1 VNQVEFVHG
10 VRMASAPQSQANQ
23 YRFGPFNFDAHSGEL
38 RKHGT
43 RLKLGGQPIQILI
56 HLLERPGELV
66 TREQLRERLWPAD
79 TFVDFEHGLNSA
91 IKRLRQTLLDDADQP
106 RYIET
111 VPRRGYRFVCNVE
124 LTSGPDR
131 TGRIAA
137 PLRAAVT
144 TDPATT
150 QQLDAVWTG
159 AERDGKAAINELG
172 QVPRTV
178 PKRSSLVLA
187 GLAVAAVLAVGY
199 LTIRNHTGNAAQPKI
214 ASLAV
219 LPLKNLSGDPGQ
231 EYLADGMT
239 ETLIGRLSTIHDLR
253 VISRTSA
260 MRFKDTR
267 LSEPEIAKALGADAI
282 VEGSVIREGTR
293 IRVHAQLIRAA
304 TDEHFW
310 SESYDREF
318 QDILSLESDVAQAIA
333 RKVEVTVTGEEH
345 ARLVAVRRVAPEAH
359 ESYLRGL
366 RQLNES
372 NTRADKPGIERSIAY
387 FEKAISIDA
396 SFAPAYV
403 GLADAYLGLT
413 KVVVGG
419 DPAEWRPK
427 AISAARKALE
437 LDPELSDAH
446 TVLASLYLAQWR
458 WSDSESEFERALELN
473 PNDGKAH
480 FGYAHWLLC
489 QGRTDEAIVWSQ
501 RARKLDPLGFA
512 GFNAGWIL
520 FNSRH
525 YDDAIRELQSAIA
538 VNPDDAW
545 SHWLLGFVL
554 CAAARPGEAI
564 PVLDKTVSMMN
575 RSPASVGLLA
585 SAYARAGRRNDAL
598 RLVDELTQR
607 RKKGYVPAAAFVIPY
622 LALGEND
629 RVFEW
634 LDHAYKEQST
644 MMQFLKVYPDFDSV
658 RGDPRFI
665 DLLHR
670 VGLA

>member
-1 VNQVEFVHG
+1 
-10 VRMASAPQSQANQ
+10 MASGSKNQAQQ
-23 YRFGPFNFDAHSGEL
+23 YRFGPFNLDAHSGEL

-56 HLLERPGELV
+56 HLLERPGQLV

-79 TFVDFEHGLNSA
+79 TFVDFDHGLNSA

-124 LTSGPDR
+124 LIGES
-131 TGRIAA
+131 
-137 PLRAAVT
+137 V
-144 TDPATT
+144 DPAPVDPAPIGATLPATAASEPART
-150 QQLDAVWTG
+150 QQPDATRIG
-159 AERDGKAAINELG
+159 DGSGEEAARIEFEQG
-172 QVPRTV
+172 RRTWV
-178 PKRSSLVLA
+178 KRRWLVLG
-187 GLAVAAVLAVGY
+187 GLAVLALLAVAY
-199 LTIRNHTGNAAQPKI
+199 FPIKNRLRNAAQPKI
-214 ASLAV
+214 TSLAV
-219 LPLKNLSGDPGQ
+219 LPLENLSGDPGQ

-260 MRFKDTR
+260 MRFKDSR
-267 LSEPEIAKALGADAI
+267 LSVPEIARALGADAI
-282 VEGSVIREGTR
+282 VEGSVIREGDR

-333 RKVEVTVTGEEH
+333 KRVEVTVTGEEH
-345 ARLVAVRRVAPEAH
+345 ARLIAVRRVAPEAH
-359 ESYLRGL
+359 ESYLKGL
-366 RQLNES
+366 RQLNQS
-372 NTRADKPGIERSIAY
+372 NTKADKPGIQKSIPY

-403 GLADAYLGLT
+403 GLADAYLDLT
-413 KVVVGG
+413 LVVVGG
-419 DPAEWRPK
+419 DPGEWRPK
-427 AISAARKALE
+427 AIGAARKALE
-437 LDPELSDAH
+437 LDPELSGAH

-458 WSDSESEFERALELN
+458 WSDSETEFKRALELN

-480 FGYAHWLLC
+480 FGFAHWLLC

-525 YDDAIRELQSAIA
+525 YDDAIRELRSAIA
-538 VNPDDAW
+538 VDPEDAW
-545 SHWLLGFVL
+545 SHWLLGFAL
-554 CAAARPGEAI
+554 NSAGRPNEAI
-564 PVLDKTVSMMN
+564 PVLNKAVLMMD
-575 RSPASVGLLA
+575 RSPGSIGLLA
-585 SAYARAGRRNDAL
+585 AAYARSGRRNDAL
-598 RLVDELTQR
+598 HLVDELNQR

-634 LDHAYKEQST
+634 LEHAYMEQST
-644 MMQFLKVYPDFDSV
+644 MLQFLKVYPDFDSV
-658 RGDPRFI
+658 RADPRFS
-665 DLLHR
+665 DLLRR

>member
-10 VRMASAPQSQANQ
+10 VGMASAPQSQANQ

-124 LTSGPDR
+124 LT
-131 TGRIAA
+131 TGENLTARIAA
-137 PLRAAVT
+137 PLTAAVT
-144 TDPATT
+144 TEPATT

-159 AERDGKAAINELG
+159 GERDGKAAINEIG

-178 PKRSSLVLA
+178 PKRSPLVLA

-199 LTIRNHTGNAAQPKI
+199 LTIKNHNAAQPKI

-253 VISRTSA
+253 IISRTSA

-282 VEGSVIREGTR
+282 VEGSVIREGNR

-387 FEKAISIDA
+387 FEKAVSIDA

-403 GLADAYLGLT
+403 GLSDAYLGLT

-427 AISAARKALE
+427 AISAARKALA

-489 QGRTDEAIVWSQ
+489 QGRTDKAIVWSQ

>member
-1 VNQVEFVHG
+1 M
-10 VRMASAPQSQANQ
+10 MAGAPQNQAQ
-23 YRFGPFNFDAHSGEL
+23 LYRFGPFNLDAHSGEL

-79 TFVDFEHGLNSA
+79 TFVDFDHGLNSA

-124 LTSGPDR
+124 LTNGSDHPAPIGEPLPAK
-131 TGRIAA
+131 AA
-137 PLRAAVT
+137 SE
-144 TDPATT
+144 PATT
-150 QQLDAVWTG
+150 QQPDAGRTG
-159 AERDGKAAINELG
+159 DERDVKAADSEIGRGRKTL
-172 QVPRTV
+172 V
-178 PKRSSLVLA
+178 KRHWLVLA
-187 GLAVAAVLAVGY
+187 GIAVVALLAVAYFPIKNRIGS
-199 LTIRNHTGNAAQPKI
+199 AAQPKI
-214 ASLAV
+214 TSLAV

-239 ETLIGRLSTIHDLR
+239 ETLIGRLSMIHDLR

-267 LSEPEIAKALGADAI
+267 LSVPEIAKALGADAI
-282 VEGSVIREGTR
+282 VEGSVIREGDR

-359 ESYLRGL
+359 ENYLKGL
-366 RQLNES
+366 RQLNQS
-372 NTRADKPGIERSIAY
+372 NTRADKPGIEKSIPY
-387 FEKAISIDA
+387 FEKAISIDG

-403 GLADAYLGLT
+403 GLADAYLDLT
-413 KVVVGG
+413 MVVVGG
-419 DPAEWRPK
+419 NPGEWRPK

-437 LDPELSDAH
+437 LDPELSGAH

-458 WSDSESEFERALELN
+458 WSDSEAEFKRALELN

-480 FGYAHWLLC
+480 FGFAHWLLC
-489 QGRTDEAIVWSQ
+489 QGRTDEAIEWSQ

-512 GFNAGWIL
+512 GFSAGWIL

-525 YDDAIRELQSAIA
+525 YDDAIRELRSAIA
-538 VNPDDAW
+538 VNPHDAW

-554 CAAARPGEAI
+554 NSAGRPDEAI
-564 PVLDKTVSMMN
+564 PVLNKTVSMMD
-575 RSPASVGLLA
+575 RSPGSIGLLA

-598 RLVDELTQR
+598 HLVDELKQR
-607 RKKGYVPAAAFVIPY
+607 RKRGYVPAAAFVIPY

-634 LDHAYKEQST
+634 LEQAYKEQST

-658 RGDPRFI
+658 RGDPRFS
-665 DLLHR
+665 DLLRR

>member
-1 VNQVEFVHG
+1 
-10 VRMASAPQSQANQ
+10 
-23 YRFGPFNFDAHSGEL
+23 
-38 RKHGT
+38 
-43 RLKLGGQPIQILI
+43 
-56 HLLERPGELV
+56 LV
-66 TREQLRERLWPAD
+66 TRDQLRERLWPAD
-79 TFVDFEHGLNSA
+79 TFVDFDHGLNSA
-91 IKRLRQTLLDDADQP
+91 IKRLRQTLLDDADRP

-111 VPRRGYRFVCNVE
+111 VPRRGYRFISGVE
-124 LTSGPDR
+124 LAGELDHSVRNGEPFPLASESA
-131 TGRIAA
+131 AA
-137 PLRAAVT
+137 PQPVAG
-144 TDPATT
+144 PAG
-150 QQLDAVWTG
+150 DGIG
-159 AERDGKAAINELG
+159 AKAAANGETG
-172 QVPRTV
+172 QGQRTL
-178 PKRSSLVLA
+178 RRRRWLVLA
-187 GLAVAAVLAVGY
+187 GIAVVALIAVAYFPIKSRMGKSP
-199 LTIRNHTGNAAQPKI
+199 QPKI
-214 ASLAV
+214 NSLAV

-253 VISRTSA
+253 VISRTSV
-260 MRFKDTR
+260 MRFKDSQ
-267 LSEPEIAKALGADAI
+267 LSVPEIAKALGADAI
-282 VEGSVIREGTR
+282 VEGSVIREGDR

-359 ESYLRGL
+359 ESYLKGL

-372 NTRADKPGIERSIAY
+372 NTKADKAGIEKSIPY
-387 FEKAISIDA
+387 FETANRIDA

-403 GLADAYLGLT
+403 GLADAYLSLT
-413 KVVVGG
+413 LVVVGG
-419 DPAEWRPK
+419 DPGEWRPK

-446 TVLASLYLAQWR
+446 GVLARLYLAQWR
-458 WSDSESEFERALELN
+458 WSDSETEFQRALELN
-473 PNDGKAH
+473 PNDGRAH
-480 FGYAHWLLC
+480 FGFAHWLLC

-525 YDDAIRELQSAIA
+525 YDDAIRELRSAIE

-554 CAAARPGEAI
+554 TAAGHPDEAI
-564 PVLDKTVSMMN
+564 PVLDKTVSMMD
-575 RSPASVGLLA
+575 RSPGSIGLLA
-585 SAYARAGRRNDAL
+585 SAYARAGQRNDAL
-598 RLVDELTQR
+598 RLIDELKQR

-634 LDHAYKEQST
+634 LERAYQEQST

-665 DLLHR
+665 DLLRR
-670 VGLA
+670 VGLE